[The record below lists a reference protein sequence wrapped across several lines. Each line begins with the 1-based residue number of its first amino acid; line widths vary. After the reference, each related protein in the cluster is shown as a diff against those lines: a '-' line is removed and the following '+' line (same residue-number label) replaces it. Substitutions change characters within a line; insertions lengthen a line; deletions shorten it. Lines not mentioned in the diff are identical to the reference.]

1 MTVIDE
7 AKALLNDPEYVA
19 AYAQWNRR
27 PMETSDE
34 DFTKAMD
41 WAEALLIL
49 STEHKWHSLL

>member
-19 AYAQWNRR
+19 AYSQWNHR

-41 WAEALLIL
+41 WAESLLIL
-49 STEHKWHSLL
+49 STETK

>member
-49 STEHKWHSLL
+49 STQTNV

>member
-1 MTVIDE
+1 MTVIDD
-7 AKALLNDPEYVA
+7 AKALLNNPEYVS

-49 STEHKWHSLL
+49 STLQTN

>member
-1 MTVIDE
+1 MTRIDE
-7 AKALLNDPEYVA
+7 AKALLNNPEYVSA
-19 AYAQWNRR
+19 FAKWNTK

-49 STEHKWHSLL
+49 STQTNV

>member
-1 MTVIDE
+1 MTVIDD

-19 AYAQWNRR
+19 AYAQWNRK
-27 PMETSDE
+27 PMETSDK

-49 STEHKWHSLL
+49 STQDNEPIHH